1 MATHDKLVYYR
12 SEYSREAKKI
22 EMEIPPNL
30 TISEFK
36 IVCRRLA
43 ASLGYASE
51 SIIKEFGKDKEVG
64 DKNQLKLLLD

>member
-1 MATHDKLVYYR
+1 
-12 SEYSREAKKI
+12 
-22 EMEIPPNL
+22 MEIPPNL